1 MEKRPVM
8 KKRVDKKESRKISF
22 ALRNIPPAPLLLVPF
37 LVALG
42 LFVVISFTTEE
53 SPSGEVAY
61 EPYVA
66 VETKENENITKVE
79 YIASI
84 NHLLSAM
91 SEKDLIIQGYFKDT
105 HRMSKV
111 EYNAAN
117 QMIDDIWLIYER
129 ILKRPVH
136 DANYEPLALLRF
148 AMEDLY
154 KARDGVSY
162 VSYSASKMERIQVKE
177 HLDSFH
183 SKLSKVILYTRID
196 MEDDEL

>member
-1 MEKRPVM
+1 MEKKPVM
-8 KKRVDKKESRKISF
+8 KKRVDRKDKRRFSF
-22 ALRNIPPAPLLLVPF
+22 ALRNVPPASMLLVPF

-42 LFVVISFTTEE
+42 LFVVISLTTEE
-53 SPSGEVAY
+53 GPGGEVTF

-66 VETKENENITKVE
+66 VETKENENITKSE

-84 NHLLSAM
+84 SHLLSAM
-91 SEKDLIIQGYFKDT
+91 NEKDLIVQGYFSDT
-105 HRMSKV
+105 HRMSKI

-162 VSYSASKMERIQVKE
+162 VSYSASKMERVQVKE
-177 HLDSFH
+177 YLDSFH

-196 MEDDEL
+196 MEDDES